1 MANRG
6 NLEVV
11 ENPNRIAQKV
21 RAIPGGNVD
30 ALLERVEKAMENLGD
45 EFVAIYHAD
54 VDRIGKH
61 MSTALA
67 DPDEMGPAVSA
78 IRTSLHDLRGQA
90 GTFGYDLVTRI
101 SDSAC
106 KFIDL
111 SDGFGRTELM
121 VLGMHVDALRAVK
134 MKSVRGDGGRIG
146 AELMEGLRVVIGRH
160 GDGSLDGSRLSEV
173 TGVNGT
179 S

>member
-1 MANRG
+1 MVKSG

-21 RAIPGGNVD
+21 RVVPGGNVD
-30 ALLERVEKAMENLGD
+30 ALLERVEKAMQNLSG
-45 EFVAIYHAD
+45 EFITIYHEG

-61 MSTALA
+61 MSAALA
-67 DPDEMGPAVSA
+67 DPDEMVPAVTA
-78 IRTSLHDLRGQA
+78 IRVSLHDLRGQA

-111 SDGFGRTELM
+111 ADGLGRTELM
-121 VLGMHVDALRAVK
+121 VLNMHVDALRAVK
-134 MKSVRGDGGRIG
+134 KMNIRGEGGQTG
-146 AELMEGLRVVIGRH
+146 TELLEGLRVVINRYGE
-160 GDGSLDGSRLSEV
+160 GSLHESRMAE
-173 TGVNGT
+173 TAGVG
-179 S
+179 

>member
-1 MANRG
+1 MAKSG

-21 RAIPGGNVD
+21 RVVPGGNVD
-30 ALLERVEKAMENLGD
+30 ALLERVETAMQNLSD
-45 EFVAIYHAD
+45 EFIAIYHDD
-54 VDRIGKH
+54 VDRIGRH

-67 DPDEMGPAVSA
+67 DPEEMGPAVTA
-78 IRTSLHDLRGQA
+78 IRVSLHDLRGQA
-90 GTFGYDLVTRI
+90 GTFGYGLVTRI

-121 VLGMHVDALRAVK
+121 VLNMHVDALRAVK
-134 MKSVRGDGGRIG
+134 QKNVRGDGGQTGI
-146 AELMEGLRVVIGRH
+146 ELLQGLRAVIGRH
-160 GDGSLDGSRLSEV
+160 GDGGLNESRLAEIIDPR
-173 TGVNGT
+173 
-179 S
+179 